1 MSLDDEIKQRQKEI
15 STNSYSMSVG
25 ELLSLY
31 RDGILNVRPEFQ
43 RFFRW
48 TDEQKSRF
56 IESLL
61 LKIPVPPIF
70 VSQTEGGKWDVVD
83 GNQRLSTIL
92 ELVGELKDKDGNK
105 VKPMVLNRTKY
116 LKNLEGK
123 QWTSDS
129 PDKELSQFA
138 KLEIRLARFDLQ
150 IVLNTS
156 DPTAKYE
163 LFDRLNT
170 GGTFALPQESRNC
183 LIIMENPRFFDW
195 LKKTLSEDENF
206 QECLPLT
213 EQAIKEQSD
222 LEFLVRFLVLR
233 RIYINELKKIND
245 LASFLTDEI
254 LAIVRSKDYK
264 RDKEEKAFRK
274 TFKLLA
280 ESLGEDAFKKFDP
293 NKKRA
298 LGPVVVSVFEV
309 MAGGIGYHCL
319 KSNFSITPEKI
330 KEVHESLWTMKGF
343 FDKSLSRTSA
353 AARIPATVKLGRD
366 LFAK

>member
-1 MSLDDEIKQRQKEI
+1 MHLDNEIKKRQKEI

-70 VSQTEGGKWDVVD
+70 VSQTEKGKWEVVD

-92 ELVGELKDKDGNK
+92 QLVGELKDKDGNK
-105 VKPMVLNRTKY
+105 VEPLVLNRTKY
-116 LKNLEGK
+116 LKNLEEK

-129 PDKELSQFA
+129 PDKELSEFA

-150 IVLNTS
+150 IILNTS
-156 DPTAKYE
+156 DPSAKYE

-170 GGTFALPQESRNC
+170 GGTFAVPQEARNC

-195 LKKTLSEDENF
+195 LTNLSEDENF

-213 EQAIKEQSD
+213 EQAIKEQSN

-233 RIYINELKKIND
+233 AIHINELKKIND
-245 LASFLTDEI
+245 LASFLTDKI
-254 LAIVRSKDYK
+254 LAIARSKDYDK
-264 RDKEEKAFRK
+264 KKEEKAFRK
-274 TFKLLA
+274 TFKLLTD
-280 ESLGEDAFKKFDP
+280 SLGEDAFKKFDP
-293 NKKRA
+293 NKKHA
-298 LGPVVVSVFEV
+298 LGAVLVSVFEV
-309 MAGGIGYHCL
+309 MAIGIGYHCL
-319 KSNFSITPEKI
+319 KPDFSITPEKI
-330 KEVHESLWTMKGF
+330 KEVHEGLWTKKGF
-343 FDKSLSRTSA
+343 SDKSLSRTSA
-353 AARIPATVKLGRD
+353 AARIPVTVKLGRD
-366 LFAK
+366 LFVK